1 MDRKHSNCAA
11 LRAVLIF
18 STFVSYYITGYTA
31 WYHRAN
37 PNLSL
42 TERQKIANAAAIL
55 GNNIRSSFSISQNY
69 SCAYREE
76 Y

>member
-1 MDRKHSNCAA
+1 MDRKHFNCVA
-11 LRAVLIF
+11 LHAVLIF
-18 STFVSYYITGYTA
+18 LTFVSYYVTGCTA

-37 PNLSL
+37 SNLSL
-42 TERQKIANAAAIL
+42 TQRQKIANVAAIL